1 VSPRRLPDGR
11 VDLEGEH
18 PPVATSFGT
27 TAWNRT
33 GLWRS
38 RAPVFQDRTA
48 PCAAACPAGED
59 VPDQLRL
66 AAQGRL
72 GDAGVLALAVNPFPA
87 TTGRVCPHPCTARC
101 HRAALDGALDVPGVE
116 RAIGDALLAAGV
128 RAERAARAGLR
139 VAVVGAGPAG
149 LTAASRLAWGGA
161 DVTLL
166 AREDRPGGLL
176 ATGIP
181 PYRLPRAVLEAEI
194 ARALDGVRFEG
205 GRALGAGLAL
215 AELLAEHDA
224 VVVALGRH
232 APRRLAVPGAE
243 APGVVDGLALLDAV
257 HRGEAAPQG
266 ASAVVIG
273 GGNTALDCARTLVR
287 LGRQVTISYRRGQED
302 MPAFAED
309 IAEALEEGVKLDPWS
324 LPSEVILRGGRARWL
339 RLERARP
346 GPPDASG
353 RPRPVPV
360 PASDYVVPADLVVV
374 AAGETLDGAGLP
386 AEALAGGDVAAGEDH
401 RTPVPR
407 LFAAG
412 DCLAGGGTVAHA
424 IGSGR
429 RAADA
434 LLAALGVRPAPPS
447 LLEGRGARPEV
458 VPRDRVK
465 PHLFPHLLPLP
476 RGRRDV
482 QARLADAVEVR
493 LGFDAARARAE
504 AARCMSCGSCT
515 GCDVC
520 RTVCPDRA
528 VIAGAPG
535 AYRADAWRCKGCGL
549 CAEECPRGVVD
560 LVPAG
565 PGGEAPRG

>member
-1 VSPRRLPDGR
+1 VRRLPDGR

-18 PPVATSFGT
+18 PPVAMSFGT

-38 RAPVFQDRTA
+38 RTPIFADRTA

-72 GDAGVLALAVNPFPA
+72 AEAGALALAVNPFPA
-87 TTGRVCPHPCTARC
+87 TTGRVCPHPCTAGC

-116 RAIGDALLAAGV
+116 RALGDALLAAGARLP
-128 RAERAARAGLR
+128 RAPRAGIR
-139 VAVVGAGPAG
+139 AAVVGAGPAG
-149 LTAASRLAWGGA
+149 LTAASRLAQAGA
-161 DVTLL
+161 DVRLF
-166 AREDRPGGLL
+166 AREATPGGLL
-176 ATGIP
+176 RTGIP
-181 PYRLPRAVLEAEI
+181 PYRLPRAVLDAEV
-194 ARALDGVRFEG
+194 ARALEGVAFEG
-205 GRALGAGLAL
+205 GRSLGEGLAL
-215 AELLAEHDA
+215 AALLAEHDA

-232 APRRLAVPGAE
+232 AARRLAVPGAD
-243 APGVVDGLALLDAV
+243 APGVVDGLALLDAI
-257 HRGEAAPQG
+257 HRGEPAPPC

-287 LGRQVTISYRRGQED
+287 LGRSVTICYRRGEED
-302 MPAFAED
+302 MPAFPEE

-324 LPSEVILRGGRARWL
+324 LPAEVILRGGRARWL

-346 GPPDASG
+346 GPADASG

-360 PASDYVVPADLVVV
+360 PGSEYVLPADLVVV
-374 AAGETLDGAGLP
+374 AAGETLDAAGLP
-386 AEALAGGDVAAGEDH
+386 AQALAGGDVAGEEDG
-401 RTPVPR
+401 RTPVAR

-412 DCLAGGGTVAHA
+412 DCLAGGGTVSHA

-434 LLAALGVRPAPPS
+434 LLAALGVRPAPPG
-447 LLEGRGARPEV
+447 LLAGRGARADV
-458 VPRDRVK
+458 VPRERVK
-465 PHLFPHLLPLP
+465 RHRFPPAPPLA

-482 QARLADAVEVR
+482 PARLAGALEVR

-504 AARCMSCGSCT
+504 ASRCLSCGSCT

-520 RTVCPDRA
+520 VSVCPDRA
-528 VIAGAPG
+528 VVAGAPG
-535 AYRADAWRCKGCGL
+535 AYAADPWRCKGCGL

-560 LVPAG
+560 LAVTG
-565 PGGEAPRG
+565 PVAEASRG